1 MTRIEDMSEAERQS
15 WITLLADGAVLIY
28 FCRAM
33 TTGSIWVPDHYEPA
47 ALGEIFIGLVIV
59 TIILHAGIASVF
71 ALRKRQEPYETDER
85 DIAIARRGSRN
96 GYGVLQFGLGIIIIS
111 ILVGYAAG
119 DGFEGMIKLQ
129 TPVQIIFYLT
139 ALSYIADLVK
149 QGSMIIDYRR

>member
-1 MTRIEDMSEAERQS
+1 VTRIEDMSEAERQS

-71 ALRKRQEPYETDER
+71 A
-85 DIAIARRGSRN
+85 RRGSRN